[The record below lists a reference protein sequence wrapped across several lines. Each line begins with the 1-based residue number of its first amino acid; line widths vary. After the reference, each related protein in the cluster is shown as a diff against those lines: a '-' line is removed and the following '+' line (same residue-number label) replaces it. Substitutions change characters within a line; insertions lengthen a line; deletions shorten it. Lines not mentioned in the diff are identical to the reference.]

1 MITEIY
7 NKLIQINFENN
18 LDDLKKLIKNE
29 VYYIMRY
36 YDSNYSSNL
45 ENLKGNIGIIKEE
58 MIEGINCMA
67 ES

>member
-1 MITEIY
+1 
-7 NKLIQINFENN
+7 
-18 LDDLKKLIKNE
+18 
-29 VYYIMRY
+29 MRY

-45 ENLKGNIGIIKEE
+45 ENLKGNIRIIKEE

>member
-36 YDSNYSSNL
+36 YNSNYSSNL
-45 ENLKGNIGIIKEE
+45 ENLKGNIGII
-58 MIEGINCMA
+58 
-67 ES
+67 